1 MVILGVLL
9 ALVGGVV
16 FLLHMTGMAYT
27 IPVLASIPQTVAG
40 GVAAV
45 GIVLVIFFRRP
56 AD

>member
-9 ALVGGVV
+9 AVVGGAV
-16 FLLHMTGMAYT
+16 FFLHLTGMAHT
-27 IPVLASIPQTVAG
+27 IPMLASIPQTIAG

-45 GIVLVIFFRRP
+45 GIVLAILFRRP